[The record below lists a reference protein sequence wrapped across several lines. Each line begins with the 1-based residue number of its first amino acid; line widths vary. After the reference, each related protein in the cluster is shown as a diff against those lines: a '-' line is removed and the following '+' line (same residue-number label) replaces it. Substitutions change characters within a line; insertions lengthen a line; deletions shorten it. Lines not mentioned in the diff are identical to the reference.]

1 MSSAVGIIPVRYE
14 STRFPG
20 KPLIDLEGKS
30 MIERV
35 WEGARS
41 SRLLET
47 VVIATPDAIIAEHA
61 RSFGASVVLTPDP
74 FPSGSD
80 RVAWVA
86 RHYFPYA
93 DIIVNIQGDE
103 PLITGDLID
112 QLTAA
117 LRSIPGADVA
127 TLIEPINAT
136 EAVTDPSVV
145 KVVCNQAGYALYFS
159 RAPIPYT
166 RAIPARPYYYKHIG
180 IYAFRSS
187 ILQEFVTFPPSP
199 LERIEGLEQLRLLE
213 NGKTIFCIESPHP
226 LIGVDTPED
235 AVMVREFLRQR
246 QPPSEEPRSLGEKP
260 PQM

>member
-1 MSSAVGIIPVRYE
+1 MSSAAGIIPVRYE

-30 MIERV
+30 MIHRV

-47 VVIATPDAIIAEHA
+47 VVIATPDTIIAEHT

-86 RHYFPYA
+86 RHHFPRA

-112 QLTAA
+112 QLVTA
-117 LRSIPGADVA
+117 LRSTPGADVA
-127 TLIEPINAT
+127 TLIEPIDAT
-136 EAVTDPSVV
+136 EAVADPSIV
-145 KVVCNQAGYALYFS
+145 KVVHNRGGYALYFS

-166 RAIPARPYYYKHIG
+166 RTPLEKPYYYKHIG
-180 IYAFRSS
+180 IYAFRAS
-187 ILQEFVTFPPSP
+187 ILQEFVTLPPSP

-213 NGKTIFCIESPHP
+213 NGKTILCIETSHP

-235 AVMVREFLRQR
+235 ADRVRQLLRQHQR
-246 QPPSEEPRSLGEKP
+246 PSEEPLSPDEKP
-260 PQM
+260 PQT